1 VHGAQYSDDE
11 KTGNWDESWSKTT
24 GKAGLSY
31 RLNDDIM
38 VYGSYATGFH
48 SGGFYGKNQRL
59 VDYAITYEPEEIE
72 SLEMGAK
79 MDFLNNRVRLNVA
92 AFSSNVEALQA
103 ITTLPA
109 DDGTAVSVPF
119 NVGEVEYQGLEIEGQ
134 ARITDAFTISGAI
147 GILDAKYKSF
157 DADLSSTQGGNP
169 VDNSYLT
176 PKQAPDLTLGVTASH
191 TASAFGGLILTDLT
205 YSWTDDFYT
214 QEDNDPV
221 SLVES
226 YGKTNLSI
234 AYDRDRYKIAAFVN
248 NIEDNT
254 NWVSRTTSTLITYG
268 QQSKG
273 RTYGVEVMVNF

>member
-1 VHGAQYSDDE
+1 
-11 KTGNWDESWSKTT
+11 
-24 GKAGLSY
+24 
-31 RLNDDIM
+31 
-38 VYGSYATGFH
+38 
-48 SGGFYGKNQRL
+48 
-59 VDYAITYEPEEIE
+59 
-72 SLEMGAK
+72 
-79 MDFLNNRVRLNVA
+79 
-92 AFSSNVEALQA
+92 
-103 ITTLPA
+103 
-109 DDGTAVSVPF
+109 
-119 NVGEVEYQGLEIEGQ
+119 
-134 ARITDAFTISGAI
+134 
-147 GILDAKYKSF
+147 LDAKYKSF